1 MSLEERIKSLEREID
16 DLKWKIQTLVEIV
29 DSVLDS
35 LMRLQKKVAST

>member
-1 MSLEERIKSLEREID
+1 MSLEYRIESLEREIE

-29 DSVLDS
+29 DSILDS